1 MYPNVVRLKLT
12 NCELFFQQLQL
23 KIYMYLYHQLGED
36 PNREGLLETPMR
48 AAKAITFF
56 TKGYQETVQEVVK
69 VKH

>member
-1 MYPNVVRLKLT
+1 MYPIVVRLKLT
-12 NCELFFQQLQL
+12 NCAFFFQQLQR
-23 KIYMYLYHQLGED
+23 KIYMYPYHQLGED